1 MIISCHLKTLTSGG
15 LATKYPWKCI
25 DYNVQTLLDL
35 PVPIEN
41 STSNQ
46 INRCEVWDA
55 AIQQTIAR
63 TREGL

>member
-1 MIISCHLKTLTSGG
+1 MSSKNFNQRGTIAS
-15 LATKYPWKCI
+15 KYPWKCV

-46 INRCEVWDA
+46 INWGEIWDK
-55 AIQQTIAR
+55 AIQQTMAQ
-63 TREGL
+63 TREEL